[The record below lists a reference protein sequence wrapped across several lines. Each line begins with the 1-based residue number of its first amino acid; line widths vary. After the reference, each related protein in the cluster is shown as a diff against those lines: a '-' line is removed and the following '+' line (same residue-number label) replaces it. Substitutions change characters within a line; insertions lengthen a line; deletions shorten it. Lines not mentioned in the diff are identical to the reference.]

1 MSITKK
7 ITMKEIASLSGVGKS
22 TVSRYF
28 NGGYVKEE
36 TRKKIAAVID
46 QYNYE
51 PNVFARLKAK
61 SSKMIG
67 IIAPCLDSIVT
78 SQVLMSIDRHLRNE
92 GYSTMI
98 INTDHQE
105 KLELQYLEKLWR
117 MNVDGL
123 ILSATH
129 LSEAHEELLKQIDI
143 PVVVVAQNYKDGVCI
158 INDDYYGGKF
168 VGNYIGCRHHHHV
181 ACLCVDTWDEA
192 VGVVRRKG
200 ILDGLKETGIE
211 DPYIYL
217 SDFSFEHACEQVSR
231 ILDEHT
237 IDALICSTDRQA
249 LGAYKVIRERGL
261 HIPQDISIISF
272 GGYDISELLTPR
284 LATVR
289 FDNEYSGKCCARTI
303 LKMINGEEVQ
313 PIQYVNYAFIE
324 GESVSE
330 RSSVI

>member
-1 MSITKK
+1 MSIAKK
-7 ITMKEIASLSGVGKS
+7 ITMKEIAMLSGVGKS

-36 TRKKIAAVID
+36 TRQKIAAVIE

-51 PNVFARLKAK
+51 PNAFARLKAK

-67 IIAPCLDSIVT
+67 VIAPCLDSIVT
-78 SQVLMSIDRHLRNE
+78 SQVLMSIDRHLRQE

-105 KLELQYLEKLWR
+105 ELELQYIEKLWR
-117 MNVDGL
+117 MNVDGM

-129 LSEAHEELLKQIDI
+129 LSKAHYELLSNLDI
-143 PVVVVAQNYKDGVCI
+143 PIVVVAQNYKDGVCI

-168 VGNYIGCRHHHHV
+168 VGNYIGNHDHRQV
-181 ACLCVDTWDEA
+181 ACLCVDEWDEA
-192 VGVVRRKG
+192 VGVIRRKG

-217 SDFSFEHACEQVSR
+217 SDFSFEHACEQVNH
-231 ILDEHT
+231 ILDEHS

-261 HIPQDISIISF
+261 RIPQDISVISF
-272 GGYDISELLTPR
+272 GGYDISELMTPKLTSI
-284 LATVR
+284 R

-303 LKMINGEEVQ
+303 LHMINGEDVQ
-313 PIQYVNYAFIE
+313 PIQYVNYTFIE
-324 GESVSE
+324 GESV
-330 RSSVI
+330 R

>member
-1 MSITKK
+1 MSETKK
-7 ITMKEIASLSGVGKS
+7 ITMKEIAELSGVGKS

-36 TRKKIAAVID
+36 TRQRIASVIEK
-46 QYNYE
+46 YNYE

-61 SSKMIG
+61 KSKMIG

-78 SQVLMSIDRHLRNE
+78 GKVLMSIDRHLREE

-98 INTDHQE
+98 INTDHHE
-105 KLELQYLEKLWR
+105 ELELRYMEKLWR

-129 LSEAHEELLKQIDI
+129 LSEAHYELLAKIDI
-143 PVVVVAQNYKDGVCI
+143 PVVVAAQNYRNGVCI

-168 VGNYIGCRHHHHV
+168 VGSYIGERGYKHV
-181 ACLCVDTWDEA
+181 ACLCVDSWDEA
-192 VGVVRRKG
+192 VGVVRRSG
-200 ILDGLKETGIE
+200 IMDGLKDSGVQDIF
-211 DPYIYL
+211 IYL
-217 SDFSFEHACEQVSR
+217 SDFSLEHACEQVEK

-261 HIPQDISIISF
+261 RIPQDISVISF
-272 GGYDISELLTPR
+272 GGYDVSELLSPR
-284 LATVR
+284 LTTVR
-289 FDNEYSGKCCARTI
+289 FDTEYSGKCCARMI
-303 LKMINGEEVQ
+303 LRMINGEDVQ
-313 PIQYVNYAFIE
+313 PIQYVNYTFIE
-324 GESVSE
+324 GESV
-330 RSSVI
+330 R

>member
-7 ITMKEIASLSGVGKS
+7 ITMKEIAALSGVGKS

-129 LSEAHEELLKQIDI
+129 LSEAHKELLAQIDI
-143 PVVVVAQNYKDGVCI
+143 PVVVVAQNYKDGACI

-168 VGNYIGCRHHHHV
+168 VGNYIGSRHHHHV

-284 LATVR
+284 LTTVR

-303 LKMINGEEVQ
+303 LKMLNGEEVQ
-313 PIQYVNYAFIE
+313 PIQYVNYVFIE
-324 GESVSE
+324 GESVAE

>member
-1 MSITKK
+1 MGTVRK
-7 ITMKEIASLSGVGKS
+7 ITMKEIAQLSGVGKS

-36 TRKKIAAVID
+36 TRQKIASVIQ

-51 PNVFARLKAK
+51 PNTFARLKAK

-67 IIAPCLDSIVT
+67 IIAPCLDSVVT
-78 SQVLMSIDRHLRNE
+78 SQVLMSIDRHLRQE

-105 KLELQYLEKLWR
+105 ELELQYLEKLWR

-129 LSEAHEELLKQIDI
+129 LSEKHYDLLSQIDI
-143 PVVVVAQNYKDGVCI
+143 PVVVVAQNYRDGVCI

-168 VGNYIGCRHHHHV
+168 VGNYIGLHHHHQV

-192 VGVVRRKG
+192 VGVVRRQG
-200 ILDGLKETGIE
+200 IIDGLKESGVS

-217 SDFSFEHACEQVSR
+217 SDFSFAHACEQVNR
-231 ILDEHT
+231 ILEEHT

-249 LGAYKVIRERGL
+249 LGAYKVIREHGL
-261 HIPQDISIISF
+261 RIPQDISIISF
-272 GGYDISELLTPR
+272 GGYDISELITPR
-284 LATVR
+284 LTTVR
-289 FDNEYSGKCCARTI
+289 FDSEYSGKCCARTI
-303 LKMINGEEVQ
+303 LRMINGEEVQ
-313 PIQYVNYAFIE
+313 PIQYVNYTFIE
-324 GESVSE
+324 GESVK
-330 RSSVI
+330 